1 MSFWHI
7 PCDSA
12 YGAGLAKGFASA
24 KGAMGKVQF
33 SWGKFAAVL
42 DRSRLAAMAYLVVGA
57 VVVSSLVSPPNAQT
71 ASPSVPQAF
80 SFDLETPAIP
90 FEAVAGDSSSKQNF
104 YPYSVIPGGASSAG
118 ELRNAIAN
126 DSIVRAHY
134 ADFAVANTRVE
145 RLKAPQAFYVSYR
158 IGSNIFWTKN
168 SVTIQ
173 AGETILSDGTH
184 LARTRCGN
192 RLSAVPAAPVA
203 KIEVAPE
210 AMEAPAGGTLLA
222 TIAAPAEIPVTPVPL
237 TEVAAPPPIAPAP
250 PSGIFPLLPPY
261 LPVGFG
267 GSSKPGGPVTTP
279 PGPPTTPPS
288 GPSGTPPT
296 TPPGGTPP
304 VPAPEPSALL
314 MLAAGCAGVV
324 LRNKLRQIFSRNS

>member
-1 MSFWHI
+1 
-7 PCDSA
+7 
-12 YGAGLAKGFASA
+12 
-24 KGAMGKVQF
+24 MGKVRF
-33 SWGKFAAVL
+33 SWGRFSAAL
-42 DRSRLAAMAYLVVGA
+42 DRGRLAAITLLLVEA
-57 VVVSSLVSPPNAQT
+57 VVVYSLVSPANVQPALFLIPQT
-71 ASPSVPQAF
+71 SGF
-80 SFDLETPAIP
+80 GLETPTIP
-90 FEAVAGDSSSKQNF
+90 FETSDSDSTTKQNF
-104 YPYSVIPGGASSAG
+104 YPYSVIPGGAGNGS

-134 ADFAVANTRVE
+134 ADFVVANTRVE

-158 IGSNIFWTKN
+158 VGNNIFWTKKAL
-168 SVTIQ
+168 TIQ
-173 AGETILSDGTH
+173 AGETILSDGAH

-203 KIEVAPE
+203 KVEVAPE

-237 TEVAAPPPIAPAP
+237 TEVAAPPPIGSAP
-250 PSGIFPLLPPY
+250 PAEMFPLLPPY

-314 MLAAGCAGVV
+314 MLAAGFAGIF
-324 LRNKLRQIFSRNS
+324 LRSRLRQIFSRNS